1 MEKQIPNLIEEL
13 RWRGMLQDSTPDTEK
28 YLLENKISGYIG
40 FDPTAD
46 SLHIGNLAT
55 IMLLVHLQR
64 AGHTPYALVGGAT
77 GMVGDPSGKSSERNL
92 LDEPTL
98 RHNEKCIGEQL
109 RKFLDFEGENAAVL
123 VNNYDWFKEFS
134 FLHFLRDVGKHLSVN
149 YMMAKDSVKTRLET
163 GISFTEFSYQ
173 LLQAYDFYY
182 LYKNHGVKLQMGGSD
197 QWGNITS
204 GTELIRRIS
213 NAESD
218 NNDDTREHAFA
229 VTCPLVTKADGS
241 KFGKSESGNVWLD
254 PNLTS
259 PYKFYQFWLN
269 TDDDV
274 APRLIRVFTL
284 LDKETIESLEIEHE
298 KDRGQRVLQKA
309 LAEEVTKRVHGEEA
323 YENAVAASEILFGK
337 DVVKQLQQIDE
348 RTLLEIFEGVPQIE
362 ISLDEYHQAENVTEL
377 LSTVT
382 DNKVFAS
389 KSEAKKMIKAGGVS
403 INKSKIA
410 DPVMEADFALL
421 QDKYLLVQRGK
432 KNYYLLSVNK

>member
-1 MEKQIPNLIEEL
+1 MEKQIHNLIEEL

-92 LDEPTL
+92 LDEKTL
-98 RHNEKCIGEQL
+98 RHNEKCIGKQL
-109 RKFLDFEGENAAVL
+109 KRFLDFEGENAAVL
-123 VNNYDWFKEFS
+123 VNNYDWFKNFS
-134 FLHFLRDVGKHLSVN
+134 FLDVLRDVGKHLSVN
-149 YMMAKDSVKTRLET
+149 YMMAKDSVRTRLET

-173 LLQAYDFYY
+173 LLQAYDFYH

-213 NAESD
+213 SAENVD
-218 NNDDTREHAFA
+218 NDENREHAFA
-229 VTCPLVTKADGS
+229 VTCPLVTKADGT

-254 PNLTS
+254 ANLTS

-269 TDDDV
+269 ADDAV

-284 LDKETIESLEIEHE
+284 LDKETIESLEIEHD
-298 KDRGQRVLQKA
+298 KDRGARILQKA

-323 YENAVAASEILFGK
+323 YQNAVEASQILFSK
-337 DVVKQLQQIDE
+337 DVIKQLQQTDE
-348 RTLLEIFEGVPQIE
+348 KTLLEIFEDVPQIH
-362 ISLDEYHQAENVTEL
+362 ISLDEYHQAENVIEL
-377 LSTVT
+377 LTT
-382 DNKVFAS
+382 LAKDGIFPS
-389 KSEAKKMIKAGGVS
+389 KSEAKRAIKAGAVS
-403 INKSKIA
+403 INKEKITDA
-410 DPVMEADFALL
+410 VMAVDFALL
-421 QDKYLLVQRGK
+421 QDKYLLVQQGK
-432 KNYYLLSVNK
+432 KNYYLICVNK